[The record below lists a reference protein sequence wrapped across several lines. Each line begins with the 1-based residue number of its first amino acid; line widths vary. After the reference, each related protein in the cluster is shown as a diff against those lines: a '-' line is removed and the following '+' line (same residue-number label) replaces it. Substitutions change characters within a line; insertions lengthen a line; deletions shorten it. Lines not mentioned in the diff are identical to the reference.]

1 MISKNDIKNIK
12 SLAIKKIRK
21 EKGVFIAEG
30 HKMVE
35 EVLNAMESTL
45 IVLHRNGQKSRKDYH
60 LLEQK

>member
-35 EVLNAMESTL
+35 ELD
-45 IVLHRNGQKSRKDYH
+45 RKSVV
-60 LLEQK
+60 